1 MWSLGVILWLVVRGR
16 LPFLGPDKESVIA
29 ATVEARLDFSHAVW
43 ATWSAPGLAFVKGL
57 LERDPA
63 SRLTARKAL
72 HHAWLRAPVAPPPP
86 TGTAASEPPS
96 L

>member
-16 LPFLGPDKESVIA
+16 LPFAGPDRDKAAVIA

-43 ATWSAPGLAFVKGL
+43 ASWSPAGLAFVKGL

-63 SRLTARKAL
+63 ARLTARKAL
-72 HHAWLRAPVAPPPP
+72 HHPWLRSPPPP
-86 TGTAASEPPS
+86 PALLPAAGS